1 MTPVLSV
8 RNITKR
14 FGTNTANDHV
24 TFDLYPGEVHS
35 LLGENG
41 AGKSTL
47 MNVIYG
53 VYGADEGEIFVNGK
67 RAEIASPKEAIG
79 LGIGMVHQHFMLI
92 PAFTVA
98 ENIVLGMKKEL
109 RLDMKQVEAQIL
121 EASQKYDLH
130 VDPHALVSTLS
141 VGEQQ
146 RVEILKVLF
155 RGAKILI
162 LDEPTAVLTPQE
174 TEELF
179 KILRNLKKDGVSV
192 IFISH
197 KLNEVL
203 SISDRVSIL
212 RRGKIT
218 NCFDDLSQ
226 CDPQVLASAMVG
238 YQVRLGVDKAEQEPG
253 ETVLEVRDLRVDDER
268 KRPIIKDF
276 NLSVRAGEI
285 VGLAGVDG
293 NGQSE
298 LIKGIA
304 GLMPLSGGKV
314 VLCGQ
319 EMNGKPPRAFIDAG
333 LGHIPEDRH
342 RQGLVLSMSVLE
354 NLFLETIQD
363 KPYSKAHVLQKK
375 AITEKAKELVEFN
388 DIRTASLDLEAG
400 ALSGGNQQKII
411 VGRIL
416 DQEPKLLIAA
426 HPTRGL
432 DIGATEFVHRCIL
445 KARERGCAVLL
456 VSTELDEILA
466 LSDRV
471 AVIYEGE
478 CMGVVPQAQATK
490 NAIGLLMAG
499 VKNKEASGT
508 AAS

>member
-1 MTPVLSV
+1 MEPVLSV
-8 RNITKR
+8 NNITKR
-14 FGTNTANDHV
+14 FGLNTANDHI
-24 TFDLYPGEVHS
+24 TFDLRPGEVHS

-53 VYGADEGEIFVNGK
+53 VYGADEGEIYVNGK
-67 RAEIASPKEAIG
+67 LAQINSPKEAIE

-92 PAFTVA
+92 PAFSVA

-109 RLDMKQVEAQIL
+109 RLDIKAVEAQIL
-121 EASQKYDLH
+121 EASRKYDLQ
-130 VDPHALVSTLS
+130 VDPHAMVSTLS
-141 VGEQQ
+141 VGQQQ

-179 KILRNLKKDGVSV
+179 KILRHLKEEGVSV

-197 KLNEVL
+197 KLNEVM

-218 NCFDDLSQ
+218 GCFEDLSQ
-226 CDPQVLASAMVG
+226 CNPQVLASAMVG
-238 YQVRLGVDKAEQEPG
+238 RQVTLGVDKSEQEPG
-253 ETVLEVRDLRVDDER
+253 ASVLKLDRICVSDES
-268 KRPIIKDF
+268 KRPVIKDF
-276 NLSVRAGEI
+276 SLEIRAGEI

-298 LIKGIA
+298 LIKGIT
-304 GLMPLSGGKV
+304 GLLPLTGGQIT
-314 VLCGQ
+314 LD
-319 EMNGKPPRAFIDAG
+319 GKDMTGKHPRDFIDAG

-342 RQGLVLSMSVLE
+342 KQGLVLSMSVRE
-354 NLFLETIQD
+354 NMFLETIQN
-363 KPYSKAHVLQKK
+363 KPYTKWHVLQKK
-375 AITEKAKELVEFN
+375 ALEKKAKELAEFY
-388 DIRTASLDLEAG
+388 DVRAASLDIEVK
-400 ALSGGNQQKII
+400 ALSGGNQQKVI
-411 VGRIL
+411 VGRVL
-416 DQEPKLLIAA
+416 SENPKLLVAA

-432 DIGATEFVHRCIL
+432 DIGATEFVHTCIL
-445 KARERGCAVLL
+445 KAREQGCAVLL
-456 VSTELDEILA
+456 ISTELDEILE
-466 LSDRV
+466 LSDRI

-478 CMGVVPQAQATK
+478 CMGVVDGKEASK
-490 NAIGLLMAG
+490 DGIGLLMAG
-499 VKNKEASGT
+499 VRGEQPAQ
-508 AAS
+508 AAQ

>member
-1 MTPVLSV
+1 MEPVLRV
-8 RNITKR
+8 QNITKR
-14 FGTNTANDHV
+14 FGLNTANDHI
-24 TFDLYPGEVHS
+24 TFDLLPGEVHS

-53 VYGADEGEIFVNGK
+53 VYGADEGEIYVNGK
-67 RAEIASPKEAIG
+67 LAQIASPKEAIE

-98 ENIVLGMKKEL
+98 ENIVLGMEKALKLDIKAVEKKI
-109 RLDMKQVEAQIL
+109 A
-121 EASQKYDLH
+121 EASQKYDLQ

-141 VGEQQ
+141 VGQQQ
-146 RVEILKVLF
+146 RVEILKVLY

-179 KILRNLKKDGVSV
+179 VILRRLKADGVSV

-218 NCFDDLSQ
+218 GCFEDLSQ
-226 CDPQVLASAMVG
+226 CNPQVLASAMVG
-238 YQVRLGVDKAEQEPG
+238 RQVTLGVEKSEKEPG
-253 ETVLEVRDLRVDDER
+253 KVVLSLDNICVSDES
-268 KRPIIKDF
+268 KRPVIKNFTLDI
-276 NLSVRAGEI
+276 RAGEV

-298 LIKGIA
+298 LLKGIT
-304 GLMPLSGGKV
+304 GLLPITGGRIT
-314 VLCGQ
+314 LD
-319 EMNGKPPRAFIDAG
+319 GKDMTGKHPRDFIDAG

-342 RQGLVLSMSVLE
+342 QQGLVLSMSVKE
-354 NLFLETIQD
+354 NMFLETIQD
-363 KPYSKAHVLQKK
+363 KPYTKFHVLQKK
-375 AITEKAKELVEFN
+375 ELEKKAKELAKFYDV
-388 DIRTASLDLEAG
+388 RAASLELDVAS
-400 ALSGGNQQKII
+400 LSGGNQQKVI
-411 VGRIL
+411 VGRVL
-416 DQEPKLLIAA
+416 DENPKLLVAA

-432 DIGATEFVHRCIL
+432 DIGATEFVHNCIL
-445 KARERGCAVLL
+445 KARERC
-456 VSTELDEILA
+456 S
-466 LSDRV
+466 LSPPSW
-471 AVIYEGE
+471 
-478 CMGVVPQAQATK
+478 MK
-490 NAIGLLMAG
+490 
-499 VKNKEASGT
+499 SW
-508 AAS
+508 S